1 MVSSTWFKVAVVIKS
16 KCQDGTVDRFIKHWI
31 VIVGVPRMISDDG
44 GKFNTMLFTDMAEQY
59 IINVNLTAA
68 ESPTPNGMV

>member
-1 MVSSTWFKVAVVIKS
+1 
-16 KCQDGTVDRFIKHWI
+16 
-31 VIVGVPRMISDDG
+31 MIPDDG
-44 GKFNTMLFTDMAEQY
+44 GKFNNMLFTDMAEQY